1 MSKDDIV
8 PIVTQVDDSSYFN
21 IPEHL
26 QENPITNVSPRK
38 NTSPSWKY
46 FDRISKLLAC
56 CKLCGIQVPIKHG
69 STAGLFSHLKNKHP
83 ANYQAVKV
91 DTRNSGACFRPKIIK
106 PDLSHLLIPET
117 YIKQEENNL
126 KSLITSKPQE
136 SVLEFIANCRT
147 KENTFT
153 DVVFHCKDGDVRAHK
168 IVLASVSEYLKYVFL
183 SSDQEEEH
191 IVIEDFTSELISDF
205 LNDLYTGKNFVKYED
220 IVSSFLIFKP
230 LGIKDYNWKKKAN
243 NSKEDSSNFYTSD
256 TEENYSGVKIEAFE
270 DSDPEIEQSSDRSKE
285 LISRSKLNENT
296 SDALYQYNSY
306 DRMKNTPSVFKS
318 PKVKGTKKKRSQVWQ
333 HFTKDEGDCS
343 TCSCHHCGRHIASHG
358 GSTSAM
364 MKHLVINHP
373 EVLDLKEIPDKYKL
387 LPPVLED
394 SKVDIIKHIP
404 HINLKSNTNC
414 AVCDIDLASTDLT
427 VLHQHMNV
435 EHNDIWNKEGIELRL
450 VVRERSE
457 RVELCFMMGEIEN
470 NMVCRL
476 CQTIVNRSEMA
487 EHLRGE
493 HNEFQP
499 TLSIY
504 YTVEEEGLTK
514 CDICG
519 VQNLDIDDIDSHME
533 GNHPE
538 ICESISL
545 LRQILRSDSDEMN
558 VDERVALETFAK
570 HINLLEI
577 NVGKPV
583 PAIDSKFKVKHE
595 LPYKLSADGKTC
607 GDCGKV
613 YVSKSS
619 CRLHWRAVH
628 SGLRPF
634 ECEKCGNTF
643 TRKDSYDSHMTM
655 HENSQPFMC
664 SDCGKTFNRRHA
676 RDQHE
681 RAHRKDFRFA
691 CSFCGRKFL
700 SGQQMRGHERTHTGE
715 KPFQCSQ
722 CGRQFVQ
729 KHQLVTHFRTHT
741 GEKPYQCTKC
751 KQWFKHL
758 SSRRNHKCE
767 PVEPIVMEAAENSLD
782 TSERHRLEMMEKMKQ
797 HFSITAGG
805 VSREVT
811 DPVMRLSSFHHP
823 DFK

>member
-1 MSKDDIV
+1 MSSDDIV
-8 PIVTQVDDSSYFN
+8 PAVTHVGESSYFS
-21 IPEHL
+21 IPENI
-26 QENPITNVSPRK
+26 QENFASNVSPRK

-46 FDRISKLLAC
+46 FERISKLLAC

-83 ANYQAVKV
+83 SNYQAVKV
-91 DTRNSGACFRPKIIK
+91 DSMNSQAYFKPKILK
-106 PDLSHLLIPET
+106 PDISQLLIPET
-117 YIKQEENNL
+117 CIKQEEKNIQTL
-126 KSLITSKPQE
+126 LSTKCQDSI
-136 SVLEFIANCRT
+136 LEYLADCRT
-147 KENTFT
+147 
-153 DVVFHCKDGDVRAHK
+153 DVNSFCDLVFHCKDGQVKAHR
-168 IVLASVSEYLKYVFL
+168 IVLASVSEYLKYVFM

-191 IVIEDFTSELISDF
+191 LLIKDFTSEIVTGF
-205 LNDLYTGKNFVKYED
+205 LNDLYTGKNFLDHGE
-220 IVSSFLIFKP
+220 IVAALLILKP
-230 LGIKDYNWKKKAN
+230 IETKHYRLKKKVQK
-243 NSKEDSSNFYTSD
+243 KEDSAYFNNSVNDDEDF
-256 TEENYSGVKIEAFE
+256 GVKLEASGE
-270 DSDPEIEQSSDRSKE
+270 SDPEDLEPVDKKATSIKEIFDRNKQIRDDSAFAEQ
-285 LISRSKLNENT
+285 LNHAYEFDVKT
-296 SDALYQYNSY
+296 S
-306 DRMKNTPSVFKS
+306 FKT

-333 HFTKDEGDCS
+333 HFTKDEGECS
-343 TCSCHHCGRHIASHG
+343 TCCCHHCKRHIASHG

-373 EVLDLKEIPDKYKL
+373 EVLDLQEIPEKYKL

-394 SKVDIIKHIP
+394 SKVAILKQIP
-404 HINLKSNTNC
+404 HISPKNGTNC
-414 AVCDIDLASTDLT
+414 GVCDRDLGTSDLT
-427 VLHQHMNV
+427 VLHLHIHS
-435 EHNDIWNKEGIELRL
+435 EHNEQWIKDGIELRML
-450 VVRERSE
+450 VRERSE
-457 RVELCFMMGEIEN
+457 RVELCFTMGEIEN
-470 NMVCRL
+470 NMVCKL
-476 CQTIVNRSEMA
+476 CQTIVNKSEMA

-493 HNEFQP
+493 HSEFQP
-499 TLSIY
+499 TLAIY
-504 YTVEEEGLTK
+504 FTVEEEGLAK
-514 CDICG
+514 CDLCG
-519 VQNLDIDDIDSHME
+519 VAYLDINDVDSHME
-533 GNHPE
+533 GNHLE
-538 ICESISL
+538 VSENISL
-545 LRQILRSDSDEMN
+545 LRKILTCYSDEMK

-570 HINLLEI
+570 HINILELSI
-577 NVGKPV
+577 EKSS
-583 PAIDSKFKVKHE
+583 PAIDTKFKVKLE

-613 YVSKSS
+613 YVSRSS

-681 RAHRKDFRFA
+681 RAHRGDFRFA

-741 GEKPYQCTKC
+741 GEKPYQCSKC

-767 PVEPIVMEAAENSLD
+767 PVEPVITEGAINSLD
-782 TSERHRLEMMEKMKQ
+782 ATERHRLEMMEKMKQ
-797 HFSITAGG
+797 HFSNTAGG
-805 VSREVT
+805 IS
-811 DPVMRLSSFHHP
+811 DPLLRLSSFHHP

>member
-1 MSKDDIV
+1 MSSDDIV
-8 PIVTQVDDSSYFN
+8 PTVTQVGESSYFN
-21 IPEHL
+21 IPEQF
-26 QENPITNVSPRK
+26 QENYITNVSPRK
-38 NTSPSWKY
+38 NTSPSWKF
-46 FDRISKLLAC
+46 FDRISKLIAC

-83 ANYQAVKV
+83 SDYHSVKV
-91 DTRNSGACFRPKIIK
+91 DTMNSGGCFKPRIIK
-106 PDLSHLLIPET
+106 PDLSDLLIPET
-117 YIKQEENNL
+117 RIKQEENNL
-126 KSLITSKPQE
+126 KSLITSKAQD
-136 SVLEFIANCRT
+136 SILEYIADCRT
-147 KENTFT
+147 KDNNFT
-153 DVVFHCKDGDVRAHK
+153 DVVFHCKDGEVRAHK
-168 IVLASVSEYLKYVFL
+168 IVLASVSEYLKHVFM

-191 IVIEDFTSELISDF
+191 LLMDGFTSELISDF
-205 LNDLYTGKNFVKYED
+205 LNDLYKCQNFVQHED
-220 IVSSFLIFKP
+220 VVSALFIHKP
-230 LGIKDYNWKKKAN
+230 GNKDWKWKRKD
-243 NSKEDSSNFYTSD
+243 NSKEFLSNCDTSD
-256 TEENYSGVKIEAFE
+256 NEESDLGVKLEASD
-270 DSDPEIEQSSDRSKE
+270 DSEPEIEQLKTRLKSLKDIAGSTFGETNSDDSPHQ
-285 LISRSKLNENT
+285 N
-296 SDALYQYNSY
+296 DAEF
-306 DRMKNTPSVFKS
+306 RIKSVPGLTKS
-318 PKVKGTKKKRSQVWQ
+318 PKIKGTKKKRSQVWQ

-343 TCSCHHCGRHIASHG
+343 TCSCHHCERHIASHG

-373 EVLDLKEIPDKYKL
+373 EVLDLRVIPDKYKL
-387 LPPVLED
+387 LNPVLED
-394 SKVDIIKHIP
+394 SKIGIIKHIP
-404 HINLKSNTNC
+404 HINLKNDNKC
-414 AVCDIDLASTDLT
+414 AVCDIDLATTDLT
-427 VLHQHMNV
+427 VLHQHMEA
-435 EHNDIWNKEGIELRL
+435 EHSEVWNKEGIELRL

-476 CQTIVNRSEMA
+476 CQTVVNRSEMA

-493 HNEFQP
+493 HSEFQP

-504 YTVEEEGLTK
+504 YTLEEESLAK
-514 CDICG
+514 CDLCG
-519 VQNLDIDDIDSHME
+519 VNGLDIDDVDSHME

-538 ICESISL
+538 ICETICL
-545 LRQILRSDSDEMN
+545 LRQILVSDSDEMN
-558 VDERVALETFAK
+558 IDERVVLETFAK
-570 HINLLEI
+570 HINLIEI
-577 NVGKPV
+577 SVGKPSA
-583 PAIDSKFKVKHE
+583 AIDSKFKVKHE

-664 SDCGKTFNRRHA
+664 SECGKTFNRRHA

-681 RAHRKDFRFA
+681 RAHRGDFRFA

-741 GEKPYQCTKC
+741 GEKPYQCARC

-767 PVEPIVMEAAENSLD
+767 PVEPVVMEEAGNSLNAP
-782 TSERHRLEMMEKMKQ
+782 ERHRLEMMEKMKQ
-797 HFSITAGG
+797 HFSNTAGG
-805 VSREVT
+805 ATRDVT
-811 DPVMRLSSFHHP
+811 DPIMRLSFNHP

>member
-1 MSKDDIV
+1 MSSEDII
-8 PIVTQVDDSSYFN
+8 PTVTQVGGSSYFS
-21 IPEHL
+21 IPEHF
-26 QENPITNVSPRK
+26 QEDHVSSMSPRK

-46 FDRISKLLAC
+46 FERMSKLLAF

-83 ANYQAVKV
+83 SNYQTVKV
-91 DTRNSGACFRPKIIK
+91 DSLDSTAFIKPNIIK
-106 PDLSHLLIPET
+106 PDLSHLLTPET
-117 YIKQEENNL
+117 TIKQEESSTKTL
-126 KSLITSKPQE
+126 RTSKSQD
-136 SVLEFIANCRT
+136 SILEYIVNCRT
-147 KENTFT
+147 FNNSFY
-153 DVVFHCKDGDVRAHK
+153 DVVFHCKDGQVKAHK
-168 IVLASVSEYLKYVFL
+168 IVLASISEYLKFIFL
-183 SSDQEEEH
+183 SSEQEEENLLL
-191 IVIEDFTSELISDF
+191 EDFSSEAMSNF
-205 LNDLYTGKNFVKYED
+205 LNDLYTGKD
-220 IVSSFLIFKP
+220 FLKHAEIAAALLILKP
-230 LGIKDYNWKKKAN
+230 LSIKHWKLKKRVQTKEISNTLN
-243 NSKEDSSNFYTSD
+243 NTDNEDEDFGVKLEASGDSD
-256 TEENYSGVKIEAFE
+256 TEETINA
-270 DSDPEIEQSSDRSKE
+270 KE
-285 LISRSKLNENT
+285 VYSRSKLPVDFSADSDHHNEAYEFNAQ
-296 SDALYQYNSY
+296 ALF
-306 DRMKNTPSVFKS
+306 KTPKI
-318 PKVKGTKKKRSQVWQ
+318 KGTKKKRSQVWQ

-343 TCSCHHCGRHIASHG
+343 TCCCHHCQRHIASHG

-373 EVLDLKEIPDKYKL
+373 EVLDLKEIPEKYKL
-387 LPPVLED
+387 LPPVVED
-394 SKVDIIKHIP
+394 NKAGLPKHIP
-404 HINLKSNTNC
+404 HINLKNNTNC
-414 AVCDIDLASTDLT
+414 IICEKDLASSDLS
-427 VLHQHMNV
+427 VLHEHMHA
-435 EHNDIWNKEGIELRL
+435 EHYEQWSKEGIELRL

-470 NMVCRL
+470 NMVCKL

-493 HNEFQP
+493 HSEFQP
-499 TLSIY
+499 TLAVNF
-504 YTVEEEGLTK
+504 TVDEGGLGK
-514 CDICG
+514 CDLCG
-519 VQNLDIDDIDSHME
+519 VSNLDIDDVDSHME

-538 ICESISL
+538 VCESISL
-545 LRQILRSDSDEMN
+545 LRIILRSDRDDIS
-558 VDERVALETFAK
+558 VAERVSLETFAK

-577 NVGKPV
+577 SSGKTG
-583 PAIDSKFKVKHE
+583 PAIDSKFKVKLD

-681 RAHRKDFRFA
+681 RAHRGDFRFA

-767 PVEPIVMEAAENSLD
+767 PVEPVLMEGADHSLD
-782 TSERHRLEMMEKMKQ
+782 AAERHRLEMMEKMKQ
-797 HFSITAGG
+797 HFSNTTGG
-805 VSREVT
+805 VP
-811 DPVMRLSSFHHP
+811 DPILRLSSFHHP